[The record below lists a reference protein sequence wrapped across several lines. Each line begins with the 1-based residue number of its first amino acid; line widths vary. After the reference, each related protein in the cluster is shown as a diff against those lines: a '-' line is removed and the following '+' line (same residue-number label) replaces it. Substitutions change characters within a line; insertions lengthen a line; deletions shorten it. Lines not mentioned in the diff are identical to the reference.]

1 MGKLVSKVYGDALLA
16 VASEENRLDA
26 FLDAT
31 VLMLGIL
38 KDNGDFV
45 KLLFHPKMAKEDKVK
60 MVEESFGKSMPKEL
74 VGLIVLMIQK
84 NRENEIL
91 SVLDYVV
98 EHIKKEKKIGKAE
111 VTTAME
117 LSDEQKKRIE
127 RRLLDTTGYQT
138 FEMLYQIDE
147 SLIGGMVVRV
157 DDRVVDSS
165 IRTKIENLSRELR
178 KVQV

>member
-127 RRLLDTTGYQT
+127 RRLIDTTGYQT